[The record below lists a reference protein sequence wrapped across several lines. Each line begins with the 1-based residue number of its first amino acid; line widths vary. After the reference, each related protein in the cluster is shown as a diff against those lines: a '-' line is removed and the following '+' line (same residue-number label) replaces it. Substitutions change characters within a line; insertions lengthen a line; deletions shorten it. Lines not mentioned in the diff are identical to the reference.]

1 MALST
6 GSFRNRTMLN
16 RLLSTAHLLWVAPL
30 LVSAD
35 TLLSRAGEPAR
46 PARFEVEALKD
57 VTYYDGAGA
66 DKARHKLDLYLPKDQ
81 KDFPVLFFVHGG
93 AWQRGDKDQYLGL
106 YGKLGKSFA
115 SQGVGTVVINYR
127 LSPTVQHPE
136 HVKDVARAFAW
147 TYKNI
152 ARYGGRPDQI
162 FVFGH
167 SAGGHLVA
175 LLATDDA
182 YLKALGLGADAI
194 KGVIGMSGVYSI
206 PANIF
211 PRVFGTDPGARKQAS
226 PIEHVRPGLPPFLL
240 LYADNDLPGCD
251 KEPCDAF
258 CKALKEKGNKVQEV
272 EVKDSNHYLIIMST
286 PLPEEPAAK
295 EILSFIKANTAK

>member
-1 MALST
+1 MIRRQPTL
-6 GSFRNRTMLN
+6 FH
-16 RLLSTAHLLWVAPL
+16 AHLLWITPWL
-30 LVSAD
+30 LIPAA
-35 TLLSRAGEPAR
+35 LLSNGAEPAR
-46 PARFEVEALKD
+46 PGGFEVDALKD
-57 VTYYDGAGA
+57 VAYFDGEGA
-66 DKARHKLDLYLPKDQ
+66 DKVKHRLDLYLPKDR

-115 SQGVGTVVINYR
+115 SQGVATVVINYR
-127 LSPTVQHPE
+127 LSPAVKHPE

-147 TYKNI
+147 THKNI
-152 ARYGGRPDQI
+152 AKYGGRADQI

-175 LLATDDA
+175 LLTTDDV
-182 YLKALGLGADAI
+182 YLKAEGFGVRDV

-206 PANIF
+206 PENIF
-211 PRVFGTDPGARKQAS
+211 PRVFGTDPLSRKQAS
-226 PIEHVRPGLPPFLL
+226 PIEHIKAGLPPFLL

-258 CKALKEKGNKVQEV
+258 CKGLKEKGNNVQEV
-272 EVKDSNHYLIIMST
+272 EIKDSNHYLIIMSA
-286 PLPEEPAAK
+286 PLPDEPAAK
-295 EILSFIKANTAK
+295 AILSFIKANTAK

>member
-1 MALST
+1 MLHRLPSPSRAHFLWIAPCLLTLAALVT
-6 GSFRNRTMLN
+6 
-16 RLLSTAHLLWVAPL
+16 P
-30 LVSAD
+30 
-35 TLLSRAGEPAR
+35 AGEPAR
-46 PARFEVEALKD
+46 PVGLDVEALKD
-57 VTYYDGAGA
+57 VAYVEGDGA
-66 DKARHKLDLYLPKDQ
+66 DKARHRLDLYLPKGQ

-127 LSPTVQHPE
+127 LSPAVKHPE

-147 TYKNI
+147 AHKNI
-152 ARYGGRPDQI
+152 TKYGGRPDQM

-175 LLATDDA
+175 LLTTDET
-182 YLKALGLGADAI
+182 YLKAEGLGVRDV

-206 PANIF
+206 PENIF
-211 PRVFGTDPGARKQAS
+211 PRVFGTDPADRKQAS
-226 PIEHVRPGLPPFLL
+226 PIEHVKAGLPPFLL
-240 LYADNDLPGCD
+240 LYADHDLPGCD

-258 CKALKEKGNKVQEV
+258 CKALKDKGNKVEEI
-272 EVKDSNHYLIIMST
+272 EVKDSNHYLIIMSA

-295 EILSFIKANTAK
+295 AILSFIKANTAK